1 MRNMK
6 FLLLFITQIY
16 LFGTSLD
23 FPCTMN
29 LTPEWIYKP
38 KSYSEKKIEIAKIN
52 SKICKN
58 SKDVSSFGDF
68 ELDYIELKKETKV
81 ERFIVLPS
89 KIEKEYAYVPLLDSQ
104 KFEKEPL
111 YVTIFTGNQK
121 NRLYNQMEKE
131 YSLLDIQQMKKEPLY
146 TTKFIQ
152 NKEIKYEVYN
162 QIEKKIKEINDK
174 FKALESFNKLENQ
187 DGSFVLSYVLKPSYS
202 NFEYIDSEYLV
213 VTMEKYFYVI
223 DLKKIEIEHDKID
236 EDILELLEMMKRL
249 KFF

>member
-58 SKDVSSFGDF
+58 SKDISFFGDF

-104 KFEKEPL
+104 KLEKEPL